1 MSGERNGLPPNRHWV
16 ALYTF
21 IILLPLV
28 FFIPTWVQ
36 NYVTEHPFVM
46 TFVSV
51 GIIVPIVSYL
61 ALPMLVKLHI
71 RMGVTKK

>member
-1 MSGERNGLPPNRHWV
+1 MSGERNCSPPNRHWV

-36 NYVTEHPFVM
+36 AHVSEHPFVM

-61 ALPMLVKLHI
+61 ALPMLIKLHI
-71 RMGVTKK
+71 RMGINNK

>member
-1 MSGERNGLPPNRHWV
+1 MSGERNGSPPNRHWV

-21 IILLPLV
+21 VVLLPLV

-36 NYVTEHPFVM
+36 AQISEHPFVI
-46 TFVSV
+46 TLVSV

-61 ALPMLVKLHI
+61 ALPMLIKLHI
-71 RMGVTKK
+71 RVGSTKK

>member
-1 MSGERNGLPPNRHWV
+1 MSGERNGSPPNRHWV

-28 FFIPTWVQ
+28 FFIPAWVQ
-36 NYVTEHPFVM
+36 NHVTEHPFVM

-51 GIIVPIVSYL
+51 GIIVPVVSYL
-61 ALPMLVKLHI
+61 ALPMLIKLHI
-71 RMGVTKK
+71 RVGSTKK

>member
-1 MSGERNGLPPNRHWV
+1 MSGERNGSPPNRHWV